1 MEYERFWSIGT
12 LILYLTIALIVGLLF
27 RKAIDFKNR
36 QTIFKARNIRIKAYK
51 LLYIIIFLILFIFLC
66 FRLVSGEIG
75 GTDTKIYIDMFNDVN
90 LNQIDFEN
98 ALTLNG
104 EEPIFILLLY
114 IVRLFSTNYHALFFV
129 IYAII
134 IGAYIFFIDKNVKK
148 KESWFIIMLAIIP
161 ILQSM
166 NIIRQSL
173 AIAISLVAIVKL
185 KENKKISS
193 LILLILAF
201 LIHYTAIIMAG
212 FYLFYIIISK
222 VKRSAMADLF
232 IIVLLS
238 TIGVAGTTVLNQFL
252 NTTGYSGYLGSS
264 NTILGFIQVYILI
277 FICIVFYKK
286 LMYTLRQNNTQI
298 YYDALIYNVIVLTA
312 SIPIGAAS
320 RTNLYFDMIR
330 IILWLEIYNT
340 FLNIKMAN
348 KQSKDILISVVTFAL
363 VIIWIIFK
371 IHQIWYGYGI
381 MPYYNELFF
390 I

>member
-1 MEYERFWSIGT
+1 MEYERFWSPGT
-12 LILYLTIALIVGLLF
+12 LILYLMIALIVGLLF
-27 RKAIDFKNR
+27 RKAIDLKNR
-36 QTIFKARNIRIKAYK
+36 QTILRARNIKIKTYK

-75 GTDTKIYIDMFNDVN
+75 GTDTKIYIEMFNN
-90 LNQIDFEN
+90 ASLEQIDLKN

-104 EEPIFILLLY
+104 EEPLFILLLY
-114 IVRLFSTNYHALFFV
+114 ITGLFSTNYHTLFFV

-148 KESWFIIMLAIIP
+148 RESWFIIMLSIIP

-193 LILLILAF
+193 LILLICAF

-222 VKRSAMADLF
+222 VKRSAKADLF
-232 IIVLLS
+232 IVILLS
-238 TIGVAGTTVLNQFL
+238 IIGVAGSAFLNQFL
-252 NTTGYSGYLGSS
+252 NTTGYSGYLGTS
-264 NTILGFIQVYILI
+264 NTILGFIQVYILM

-286 LMYTLRQNNTQI
+286 IMHTLKQNNTQI
-298 YYDALIYNVIVLTA
+298 CYDALLYNVIVLTV

-330 IILWLEIYNT
+330 MIFWIEIYNT
-340 FLNIKMAN
+340 LLNIKVVN
-348 KQSKDILISVVTFAL
+348 KQSKDILIAMITFLL

-371 IHQIWYGYGI
+371 IYQIWYGYGI
-381 MPYYNELFF
+381 MPYYNELFLL
-390 I
+390 